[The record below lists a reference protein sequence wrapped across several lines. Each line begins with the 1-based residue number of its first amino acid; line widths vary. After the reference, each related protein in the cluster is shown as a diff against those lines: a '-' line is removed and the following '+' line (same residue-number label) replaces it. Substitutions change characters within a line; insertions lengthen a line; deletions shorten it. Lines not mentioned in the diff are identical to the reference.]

1 MESYEQFNATDTEY
15 ENQNGNYL
23 DAKIYGNSNTGGYNI
38 LVIKNISVERYNN
51 LLNGIYSRVFRFKCG
66 ISAVLSET
74 TLYIDDPEDVT
85 SYKEGREREDEY
97 LKQNGGCFITR
108 EDTM

>member
-23 DAKIYGNSNTGGYNI
+23 DTKIYGNSNTGGYNI

-51 LLNGIYSRVFRFKCG
+51 LLNGIYSRVFRFKLNYKKK
-66 ISAVLSET
+66 ISR
-74 TLYIDDPEDVT
+74 Y
-85 SYKEGREREDEY
+85 
-97 LKQNGGCFITR
+97 
-108 EDTM
+108 